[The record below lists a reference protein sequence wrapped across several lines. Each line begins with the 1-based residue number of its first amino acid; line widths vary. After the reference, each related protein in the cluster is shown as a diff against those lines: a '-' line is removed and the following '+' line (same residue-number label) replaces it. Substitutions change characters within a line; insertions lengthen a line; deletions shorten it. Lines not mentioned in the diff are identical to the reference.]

1 MAIHADRRIARGASR
16 PGRRGLGWLPALRT
30 LAVGG
35 CAIFAAVAPT
45 HAGEIDG
52 EVGFLASPVS
62 LSVSG
67 SQPVATYT
75 VKLTNTSASNTI
87 NNGRLV
93 ATTTVVGGLS
103 GAKAVF
109 KSASS
114 SGSCSTS
121 LEGTRVDCSVGSLV
135 LGQSKE
141 FTLTFFSP
149 SSGSRIDLV
158 WNAVFDSGTPPGG
171 SNGDSGTT
179 SIVLEAIK
187 PDIVTSAVP
196 ANQLDTINVF
206 TGNLA
211 VPSASDP
218 FAVSVAVPPVSTST
232 TATVIES
239 FEITT
244 AEPTCKAQG
253 NFRTCYR
260 SSISVPGADYA
271 GDPRGSFLTFV
282 LRVDKSNLRGG
293 AKIDRVVIRYE
304 VDGVVIESNVNF
316 CNRVSDG
323 NGGTKAEPDPN
334 GTPCIDKAEDF
345 SRRRASQGW
354 FGFQW
359 TLISLKNGDFN
370 LF

>member
-1 MAIHADRRIARGASR
+1 MAIHADGRIVQRLSKTGQVRFGWLSASR
-16 PGRRGLGWLPALRT
+16 R
-30 LAVGG
+30 LAVGA
-35 CAIFAAVAPT
+35 CAMFAAVAT
-45 HAGEIDG
+45 AHAGEIDG
-52 EVGFLASPVS
+52 DVGYLTSPVS

-109 KSASS
+109 KSA
-114 SGSCSTS
+114 GGANCTTS
-121 LEGTRVDCSVGSLV
+121 LEATRVDCSVGSLAV
-135 LGQSKE
+135 GQGKE

-149 SSGSRIDLV
+149 SSGSRIDLA
-158 WNAVFDSGTPPGG
+158 WDAVFDSGTPPGG

-196 ANQLDTINVF
+196 ANEPDTINVF

-218 FAVSVAVPPVSTST
+218 FAVSVAVPPISTST

-253 NFRTCYR
+253 NFRKCYR
-260 SSISVPGADYA
+260 SGISVPGANYT
-271 GDPRGSFLTFV
+271 GDPSGNYLTFV

-304 VDGVVIESNVNF
+304 VDGVVVESNVNF
-316 CNRVSDG
+316 CDRTAQG
-323 NGGTKAEPDPN
+323 QAIPDAN

-345 SRRRASQGW
+345 SRRKASQGW
-354 FGFQW
+354 YGFQW
-359 TLISLKNGDFN
+359 ILISLKNGDFN
-370 LF
+370 IF

>member
-1 MAIHADRRIARGASR
+1 M
-16 PGRRGLGWLPALRT
+16 
-30 LAVGG
+30 
-35 CAIFAAVAPT
+35 FAAVAPT

-52 EVGFLASPVS
+52 DVGFLASPVS

-103 GAKAVF
+103 GAKAAF
-109 KSASS
+109 KSA
-114 SGSCSTS
+114 GGASCSTS
-121 LEGTRVDCSVGSLV
+121 LEGTRVDCSVGSLAV
-135 LGQSKE
+135 GEAKQ

-149 SSGSRIDLV
+149 SSGSSINLAWD
-158 WNAVFDSGTPPGG
+158 AVFDSGTPPGG
-171 SNGDSGTT
+171 SNGDFGTT
-179 SIVLEAIK
+179 SIALEAIK

-196 ANQLDTINVF
+196 ANQLDAINVF

-218 FAVSVAVPPVSTST
+218 FAVSVAVPPINTST

-239 FEITT
+239 FETTT

-260 SSISVPGADYA
+260 SRISVPLADYTN
-271 GDPRGSFLTFV
+271 DPNGNFLTFV

-293 AKIDRVVIRYE
+293 AKIDKVVIRYE
-304 VDGVVIESNVNF
+304 VPDQYGMPVVIEANVNF
-316 CNRVSDG
+316 CSRVPDG
-323 NGGTKAEPDPN
+323 NGGTKAQPDAD